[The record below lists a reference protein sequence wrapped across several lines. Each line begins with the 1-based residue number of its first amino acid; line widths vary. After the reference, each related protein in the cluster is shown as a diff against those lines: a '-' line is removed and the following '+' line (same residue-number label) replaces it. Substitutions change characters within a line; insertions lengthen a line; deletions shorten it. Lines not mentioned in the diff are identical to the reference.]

1 LRLCVLDNRIS
12 IYSRR
17 NVGLGCCRYRERSDS
32 WKVQQI
38 KKRGVGCWRK
48 EGWMEE
54 TRAYS
59 QPDRRPEGHRSR
71 PQRLHKK
78 THTKRK
84 KSLALDVPKRVST
97 LRNVWGGGN
106 WLDSQ
111 KGSLFSVITTTS
123 SFDFPWGGAG
133 RRKGKDGQHFPMIVT
148 IHGDRESQHCCD
160 NKLNP
165 AALLAMTI
173 TNL

>member
-1 LRLCVLDNRIS
+1 MWTGIEYGRILDLRLCVLDNRIS

-17 NVGLGCCRYRERSDS
+17 NVGLGWDCRYRERSDS

-71 PQRLHKK
+71 PQRQQKK
-78 THTKRK
+78 K
-84 KSLALDVPKRVST
+84 KSLALDVRKRVST
-97 LRNVWGGGN
+97 LRNVWGGGGGN

-123 SFDFPWGGAG
+123 SFDFPWGGG
-133 RRKGKDGQHFPMIVT
+133 SWKKKRKRRSTFPDDC
-148 IHGDRESQHCCD
+148 HDSRR
-160 NKLNP
+160 
-165 AALLAMTI
+165 
-173 TNL
+173 